1 MAQAAA
7 SRYAKALAD
16 LVLRPD
22 TGLDPATIA
31 AQLKAFGETLAS
43 SPELRGVLLSPAVAT
58 TRKRAVVSRVTAGLG
73 LPQLV
78 KNFLFVII
86 DHRRI
91 AMLDAITEA
100 FEIFVDE
107 RMGVVKAAVSSVRTL
122 DETQKSALAAELAR
136 LAGRKVRCEFSTDPA
151 LVGGVAAKIG
161 SRIYDGSVRG
171 QLGALRR
178 RLAQ

>member
-16 LVLRPD
+16 LVLRPGS
-22 TGLDPATIA
+22 GLDPSAVA
-31 AQLKAFGETLAS
+31 AQLKTFGENLKS

-58 TRKRAVVSRVTAGLG
+58 TRKRAVVSRVLAGSGIPKLIE
-73 LPQLV
+73 
-78 KNFLFVII
+78 NFLFVII

-91 AMLDAITEA
+91 TLIDDIREA

-107 RMGVVKAAVSSVRTL
+107 RSGVVKAAVSSARVL
-122 DETQKSALAAELAR
+122 DEAQKSALAAELAR
-136 LAGRKVRCEFSTDPA
+136 LTGQKVRCEFTTDPA
-151 LVGGVAAKIG
+151 LVGGASAKIG

-171 QLGALRR
+171 ELTALRR

>member
-7 SRYAKALAD
+7 SRYARALAD
-16 LVLRPD
+16 LVLRAD
-22 TGLDPATIA
+22 SGLDAASVA
-31 AQLKAFGETLAS
+31 AQLKAFSATLDS
-43 SPELRGVLLSPAVAT
+43 SPELHGVLLSPAVAT
-58 TRKRAVVSRVTAGLG
+58 TRKRAVVSRVTARDQ

-91 AMLDAITEA
+91 AMLADITEA
-100 FEIFVDE
+100 FEAVVDE
-107 RMGVVKAAVSSVRTL
+107 RMGVVKAAVSSARAL
-122 DETQKSALAAELAR
+122 DETQKSALAVELTR
-136 LAGRKVRCEFSTDPA
+136 LTGRAVRCEFATDPV

-171 QLGALRR
+171 ELNVLRR

>member
-7 SRYAKALAD
+7 SRYARALAD
-16 LVLRPD
+16 LVLRPNS
-22 TGLDPATIA
+22 GLDPAA
-31 AQLKAFGETLAS
+31 VSAQLKAFGETLNS
-43 SPELRGVLLSPAVAT
+43 YPELRGVLLSPAVAT
-58 TRKRAVVSRVTAGLG
+58 TRKRAVVSRTLEGSGIPV
-73 LPQLV
+73 LV

-91 AMLDAITEA
+91 AMLDDIAEA

-107 RMGVVKAAVSSVRTL
+107 RSGVVKAAVSSARAL
-122 DETQKSALAAELAR
+122 DETQKSALAVELAR
-136 LAGRKVRCEFSTDPA
+136 LTGQKVRCEFATDPA

-171 QLGALRR
+171 ELNALRR
-178 RLAQ
+178 RLAE